1 MVVGSDELERMAAE
15 AYLDRTITGTVY
27 CGDCGYNLHTLPYL
41 YVCPECGNKYDA
53 RPLSMKGIFAPHK
66 VEIPFRDMIA
76 ALACGVSSFILVNG
90 AFSPLDPFRL
100 ILGSVFAVFGL
111 VFVWHAYVR
120 FGQFVKGV
128 VVMRRIERE
137 QEESDE

>member
-15 AYLDRTITGTVY
+15 AYLDRAITGSLY

-53 RPLSMKGIFAPHK
+53 RPLSMKGIFAPHE
-66 VEIPFRDMIA
+66 VEIPFRDVVA
-76 ALACGVSSFILVNG
+76 ALACGVSSFILGNG
-90 AFSPLDPFRL
+90 AFSPPDLFRL
-100 ILGSVFAVFGL
+100 SLGLVFAVFGAM
-111 VFVWHAYVR
+111 FAWHAYVR
-120 FGQFVKGV
+120 TGRFVKGI

-137 QEESDE
+137 QEEAE